1 MTIINKG
8 RLYFSKCLLKDQRN
22 LRDLMKIHLN
32 IKIINKVKS
41 NKMINKILRYKNF
54 NAKI

>member
-8 RLYFSKCLLKDQRN
+8 RLYFPKCLLKDQRN

-32 IKIINKVKS
+32 IKIINKDKF

>member
-8 RLYFSKCLLKDQRN
+8 RLYFPKCLLKDQRN

-32 IKIINKVKS
+32 IKIINKVKF